1 MIIVSNELSFRVR
14 YEFNRPFL
22 EAKDLQVFY
31 DNTSISC
38 HSTKFINLVHLNNF
52 CHWLHHILQ
61 ENDAHAVEATS
72 YALITMFLVEGGGV
86 TPIQGQIV
94 RWLNTMRL
102 GTGGFI
108 SAVDTIAA
116 LQALVYYSYH
126 SRIKVYKTIVP
137 VGFNWYIYFELWICL
152 IFNNLHSF
160 FYLRTSPIY
169 TFKLIYL
176 IAI

>member
-1 MIIVSNELSFRVR
+1 M
-14 YEFNRPFL
+14 
-22 EAKDLQVFY
+22 
-31 DNTSISC
+31 
-38 HSTKFINLVHLNNF
+38 
-52 CHWLHHILQ
+52 
-61 ENDAHAVEATS
+61 EATS

-137 VGFNWYIYFELWICL
+137 VGLDWYFEIRICL
-152 IFNNLHSF
+152 IFNNGL
-160 FYLRTSPIY
+160 
-169 TFKLIYL
+169 K
-176 IAI
+176 

>member
-1 MIIVSNELSFRVR
+1 
-14 YEFNRPFL
+14 
-22 EAKDLQVFY
+22 
-31 DNTSISC
+31 
-38 HSTKFINLVHLNNF
+38 
-52 CHWLHHILQ
+52 
-61 ENDAHAVEATS
+61 
-72 YALITMFLVEGGGV
+72 MFLVEGGGV

-137 VGFNWYIYFELWICL
+137 VGFNWYFLFRIVDMFDLQQFEF
-152 IFNNLHSF
+152 IFL
-160 FYLRTSPIY
+160 P
-169 TFKLIYL
+169 
-176 IAI
+176 

>member
-1 MIIVSNELSFRVR
+1 M
-14 YEFNRPFL
+14 
-22 EAKDLQVFY
+22 
-31 DNTSISC
+31 
-38 HSTKFINLVHLNNF
+38 
-52 CHWLHHILQ
+52 
-61 ENDAHAVEATS
+61 EATS

-126 SRIKVYKTIVP
+126 SRIKVYKSIVCLLDLIDT
-137 VGFNWYIYFELWICL
+137 FSFKKSEL
-152 IFNNLHSF
+152 
-160 FYLRTSPIY
+160 
-169 TFKLIYL
+169 
-176 IAI
+176 

>member
-1 MIIVSNELSFRVR
+1 M
-14 YEFNRPFL
+14 
-22 EAKDLQVFY
+22 
-31 DNTSISC
+31 
-38 HSTKFINLVHLNNF
+38 
-52 CHWLHHILQ
+52 
-61 ENDAHAVEATS
+61 EATS

-126 SRIKVYKTIVP
+126 SRIKVYKILVSIGCT
-137 VGFNWYIYFELWICL
+137 WYIFLDK
-152 IFNNLHSF
+152 NS
-160 FYLRTSPIY
+160 
-169 TFKLIYL
+169 
-176 IAI
+176 